1 MTKHKKLNEQLNEVT
16 YFMIFFEF
24 LKLGCTSF
32 GGPIAHIGFFR
43 EHFVNKKKWM
53 DDKNFLDIVSF
64 SNFLPGPSSSQVGM
78 CIGYLQKGSLGA
90 FLAWLGFTL
99 PSAIIMIG
107 SAYGLLFYSDF
118 FTNGLLS
125 GIKACVVVIVF
136 QAILG
141 MSKQFLND
149 YKKIL
154 ITLVTTLILIFFTN
168 NTYQILLIIISGVLG
183 NFLFYE
189 KIKAKQ
195 ISLSVDYKPLFYLL
209 LFAIILLIFPII
221 IIADGKV
228 KPSHAKKAPKDP
240 FWR

>member
-43 EHFVNKKKWM
+43 EHFVNKKKWI

-90 FLAWLGFTL
+90 FFAWLGFTL
-99 PSAIIMIG
+99 PSGIIMIA

-118 FTNGLLS
+118 FTEGLLS

-149 YKKIL
+149 YK
-154 ITLVTTLILIFFTN
+154 
-168 NTYQILLIIISGVLG
+168 
-183 NFLFYE
+183 
-189 KIKAKQ
+189 
-195 ISLSVDYKPLFYLL
+195 
-209 LFAIILLIFPII
+209 
-221 IIADGKV
+221 
-228 KPSHAKKAPKDP
+228 
-240 FWR
+240 